1 MTDNAIQK
9 IGLKNENIYRV
20 FVYTEEIRDDEGN
33 IIVESKPTGE
43 FLEFDLEDIEL
54 PFKYQEI
61 IERLKK
67 SRQNLKN
74 QFTIIEKKQDHKGK
88 KLMSSNEEE
97 KLKALNN
104 FYKEQVEIY
113 NIFLGE
119 NGVQKLLNGR
129 KLRWTTLNEIDE
141 LIEKQIAP
149 QLNVT
154 MDDITKKIKSKY
166 SNKKEDNVLE

>member
-1 MTDNAIQK
+1 MTDNTVQK
-9 IGLKNENIYRV
+9 IGLKNENILKL
-20 FVYTEEIRDDEGN
+20 EIVDEKGN
-33 IIVESKPTGE
+33 STGE
-43 FLEFDLEDIEL
+43 FLEFDLENIEL

-67 SRQNLKN
+67 SRNNLKN

-129 KLRWTTLNEIDE
+129 KLRWTTLSEIDE

-149 QLNVT
+149 QLDLT
-154 MDDITKKIKSKY
+154 MADITKKIKSKY

>member
-1 MTDNAIQK
+1 MTDNTIQK
-9 IGLKNENIYRV
+9 IGLKNENILKL
-20 FVYTEEIRDDEGN
+20 EIVDEKGN
-33 IIVESKPTGE
+33 STNEY
-43 FLEFDLEDIEL
+43 LEFDLEDIEL

-129 KLRWTTLNEIDE
+129 KLRWTTLSEIDE

>member
-1 MTDNAIQK
+1 MIDNTVQK
-9 IGLKNENIYRV
+9 IGLKNENLLKL
-20 FVYTEEIRDDEGN
+20 EIVDEKGN
-33 IIVESKPTGE
+33 SIGE

-129 KLRWTTLNEIDE
+129 KLRWTTLSEIDE

-149 QLNVT
+149 QLDLT
-154 MDDITKKIKSKY
+154 MADITKKIKSKY

>member
-1 MTDNAIQK
+1 MTDNTIQK
-9 IGLKNENIYRV
+9 IGLKNENLLKL
-20 FVYTEEIRDDEGN
+20 EIVDEKGN
-33 IIVESKPTGE
+33 STGE
-43 FLEFDLEDIEL
+43 YLEFDLEDIEL

-61 IERLKK
+61 IERLKR

-74 QFTIIEKKQDHKGK
+74 KFNIIEKKQDHKGK
-88 KLMSSNEEE
+88 KIMSSNEEE

-113 NIFLGE
+113 NIFLGK

-129 KLRWTTLNEIDE
+129 NLRWTTLDEIDK
-141 LIEKQIAP
+141 LIENQIVP

-154 MDDITKKIKSKY
+154 IDDITKKIKSKY
-166 SNKKEDNVLE
+166 SNKKEDNVIE

>member
-1 MTDNAIQK
+1 MIDNTVQK
-9 IGLKNENIYRV
+9 IGLKNENILKL
-20 FVYTEEIRDDEGN
+20 EIVDEKGN
-33 IIVESKPTGE
+33 STGE

-149 QLNVT
+149 QLNAT

>member
-1 MTDNAIQK
+1 MTDNTVQK
-9 IGLKNENIYRV
+9 IGLKNENILKL
-20 FVYTEEIRDDEGN
+20 EIVDEKG
-33 IIVESKPTGE
+33 VSTGE
-43 FLEFDLEDIEL
+43 YLEFDLEDIEL

-74 QFTIIEKKQDHKGK
+74 QFVIIEKKQDHKGK

-129 KLRWTTLNEIDE
+129 SLRWTTLSEIDE

-149 QLNVT
+149 QLDLT
-154 MDDITKKIKSKY
+154 MKDITKKIKSKY
-166 SNKKEDNVLE
+166 SSKKEDNVLE

>member
-1 MTDNAIQK
+1 MIDNTIQK
-9 IGLKNENIYRV
+9 IGLKNENILKL
-20 FVYTEEIRDDEGN
+20 EIVDEKGN
-33 IIVESKPTGE
+33 STNEY
-43 FLEFDLEDIEL
+43 LEFDLEDIEL

-74 QFTIIEKKQDHKGK
+74 QFVIIEKKQDHKGK

-129 KLRWTTLNEIDE
+129 KLRWTTLSEIDE

-149 QLNVT
+149 QLNIT
-154 MDDITKKIKSKY
+154 MDNITKKIKSKY
-166 SNKKEDNVLE
+166 SNKKEDNILE

>member
-1 MTDNAIQK
+1 MIDNTIQK
-9 IGLKNENIYRV
+9 IGLKNENILKL
-20 FVYTEEIRDDEGN
+20 EIVDEKGN
-33 IIVESKPTGE
+33 STNEY
-43 FLEFDLEDIEL
+43 LEFDLEDIEL

-74 QFTIIEKKQDHKGK
+74 QFVIIEKKQDHKGK

-129 KLRWTTLNEIDE
+129 KLRWTTLSEIDE

-149 QLNVT
+149 QLNIT
-154 MDDITKKIKSKY
+154 MDNITKKIKSKY

>member
-1 MTDNAIQK
+1 MTDNTIQK
-9 IGLKNENIYRV
+9 IGLKNENLLKL
-20 FVYTEEIRDDEGN
+20 EIVDEKGN
-33 IIVESKPTGE
+33 STGE

-129 KLRWTTLNEIDE
+129 KLRWTTLSEIDE

-154 MDDITKKIKSKY
+154 IGDITEKIKSKY

>member
-1 MTDNAIQK
+1 MEK
-9 IGLKNENIYRV
+9 IGLKNENILKL
-20 FVYTEEIRDDEGN
+20 EIVDEKGN
-33 IIVESKPTGE
+33 STGE

-88 KLMSSNEEE
+88 KLMSSNE
-97 KLKALNN
+97 KKKIKALNN
-104 FYKEQVEIY
+104 FYNEQVEIY

-129 KLRWTTLNEIDE
+129 KLRWTTLTEIDE

-166 SNKKEDNVLE
+166 SNKKEDNILE

>member
-1 MTDNAIQK
+1 MTDNIT
-9 IGLKNENIYRV
+9 LKQDDIYRV
-20 FVYTEEIRDDEGN
+20 FIYTQEIKDDQGN
-33 IIVESKPTGE
+33 VIIESKPTGE
-43 FLEFDLEDIEL
+43 YLEFDLEDITL

-129 KLRWTTLNEIDE
+129 KLRWTTLTEIDE

-149 QLNVT
+149 KLNIT
-154 MDDITKKIKSKY
+154 IDSITKKIKSKY
-166 SNKKEDNVLE
+166 TIKKEDNVLA

>member
-1 MTDNAIQK
+1 MEK
-9 IGLKNENIYRV
+9 IGLKNENILKL
-20 FVYTEEIRDDEGN
+20 EIVDEKGN
-33 IIVESKPTGE
+33 STGE
-43 FLEFDLEDIEL
+43 FLEFDLEDITL

-129 KLRWTTLNEIDE
+129 KLRWSTLTEIDE

>member
-1 MTDNAIQK
+1 MTDNTIQK
-9 IGLKNENIYRV
+9 IGLKNENILKL
-20 FVYTEEIRDDEGN
+20 EIVDEKGN
-33 IIVESKPTGE
+33 STGE

-61 IERLKK
+61 LEKLKK

-88 KLMSSNEEE
+88 KLMSSNEEA
-97 KLKALNN
+97 KVKALNE
-104 FYKEQVEIY
+104 FYREQEKIY

-129 KLRWTTLNEIDE
+129 NLRWTTLNEIDE
-141 LIEKQIAP
+141 LIGKQIAP
-149 QLNVT
+149 LLDIT
-154 MDDITKKIKSKY
+154 MDDITKKIKFKY
-166 SNKKEDNVLE
+166 SNKKEDNVIE

>member
-1 MTDNAIQK
+1 MIDNTIQK
-9 IGLKNENIYRV
+9 IGLKNENILKL
-20 FVYTEEIRDDEGN
+20 EIVDEMGN
-33 IIVESKPTGE
+33 STGE

-67 SRQNLKN
+67 SRNNLKN

-129 KLRWTTLNEIDE
+129 KLRWTTLSEIDE

>member
-1 MTDNAIQK
+1 MTDNTIQK
-9 IGLKNENIYRV
+9 IGLKNENILKL
-20 FVYTEEIRDDEGN
+20 EIVDEKGN
-33 IIVESKPTGE
+33 STNEY
-43 FLEFDLEDIEL
+43 LEFDLEDIKL

-104 FYKEQVEIY
+104 FYNEQVEIY

-129 KLRWTTLNEIDE
+129 KLRWTTLSEIDE

-149 QLNVT
+149 QLDLT
-154 MDDITKKIKSKY
+154 MADITKKIKSKY

>member
-1 MTDNAIQK
+1 MEK
-9 IGLKNENIYRV
+9 IGLKNENILKL
-20 FVYTEEIRDDEGN
+20 EIVNEIGESTGN
-33 IIVESKPTGE
+33 Y
-43 FLEFDLEDIEL
+43 LEFDLEDITL

-129 KLRWTTLNEIDE
+129 NLRWTTLNEIDE

-149 QLNVT
+149 QLDLT
-154 MDDITKKIKSKY
+154 RKDITKKIKSKY

>member
-1 MTDNAIQK
+1 MTDNTVQK
-9 IGLKNENIYRV
+9 IGLKNENILKL
-20 FVYTEEIRDDEGN
+20 EIVDETGN
-33 IIVESKPTGE
+33 STGE

-74 QFTIIEKKQDHKGK
+74 QFAIIEKKQDHKGR
-88 KLMSSNEEE
+88 KLLSFNEEA
-97 KLKALNN
+97 KLKALTK
-104 FYKEQVEIY
+104 FYKEQEEIY
-113 NIFLGE
+113 NIFLGKD
-119 NGVQKLLNGR
+119 GVKKLLNGR
-129 KLRWTTLNEIDE
+129 NLRWTTLSEIDE

-166 SNKKEDNVLE
+166 SNKEEDNVLE

>member
-1 MTDNAIQK
+1 MIDNTIQK
-9 IGLKNENIYRV
+9 IGLKNENLLKL
-20 FVYTEEIRDDEGN
+20 EIVDENGN
-33 IIVESKPTGE
+33 STGE
-43 FLEFDLEDIEL
+43 YLEFDLEDIEL

-129 KLRWTTLNEIDE
+129 KLRWTTLSEIDE

>member
-1 MTDNAIQK
+1 MTDNTIQK
-9 IGLKNENIYRV
+9 IGLKNKNLLKL
-20 FVYTEEIRDDEGN
+20 EIVDEKGN
-33 IIVESKPTGE
+33 STNEY
-43 FLEFDLEDIEL
+43 LEFDLEDIEL

-67 SRQNLKN
+67 SRNNLKN

-129 KLRWTTLNEIDE
+129 KLRLTTLSEIDE

>member
-1 MTDNAIQK
+1 MIDNTIQK
-9 IGLKNENIYRV
+9 IGLKNENILKL
-20 FVYTEEIRDDEGN
+20 EIVDEKGN
-33 IIVESKPTGE
+33 STGE
-43 FLEFDLEDIEL
+43 YLEFDLEDIEL

-74 QFTIIEKKQDHKGK
+74 QFVIIEKKQDHKGK

-129 KLRWTTLNEIDE
+129 KLRWTTLSEIDE

-149 QLNVT
+149 QLNIT

>member
-1 MTDNAIQK
+1 MTDNTVQK
-9 IGLKNENIYRV
+9 IGLKNENILKL
-20 FVYTEEIRDDEGN
+20 EIVDEKGN
-33 IIVESKPTGE
+33 STGE
-43 FLEFDLEDIEL
+43 FLEFDLEDITL

-97 KLKALNN
+97 KLRALNK
-104 FYKEQVEIY
+104 FYNEQVEIY

-129 KLRWTTLNEIDE
+129 KLRWTTLSEIDE

>member
-1 MTDNAIQK
+1 MEK
-9 IGLKNENIYRV
+9 IGLKNENILKL
-20 FVYTEEIRDDEGN
+20 EIVNEIGESTGN
-33 IIVESKPTGE
+33 Y
-43 FLEFDLEDIEL
+43 LEFDLEDITL

-74 QFTIIEKKQDHKGK
+74 QLTIIEKKQDHKGK

-104 FYKEQVEIY
+104 FYNEQVEIY

-129 KLRWTTLNEIDE
+129 KLRWTTLTEIDE

-166 SNKKEDNVLE
+166 SNKKEDNILE

>member
-1 MTDNAIQK
+1 MTDNTVQK
-9 IGLKNENIYRV
+9 IGLKNENLLKL
-20 FVYTEEIRDDEGN
+20 EIVDETGN
-33 IIVESKPTGE
+33 STGE

-61 IERLKK
+61 IEKLKK

-129 KLRWTTLNEIDE
+129 KLRWTTLSEIDE

-149 QLNVT
+149 QLDLT
-154 MDDITKKIKSKY
+154 MADITKKIKSKY

>member
-1 MTDNAIQK
+1 MIDNTVQK
-9 IGLKNENIYRV
+9 IGLKNENLLKL
-20 FVYTEEIRDDEGN
+20 EIVDEKGN
-33 IIVESKPTGE
+33 STGE

-129 KLRWTTLNEIDE
+129 SLRWTTLSEIDE

-149 QLNVT
+149 QLDLT
-154 MDDITKKIKSKY
+154 MADITKKIKSKY

>member
-1 MTDNAIQK
+1 MTDNTIQK
-9 IGLKNENIYRV
+9 IGLKNENILKL
-20 FVYTEEIRDDEGN
+20 EIVDEKGN
-33 IIVESKPTGE
+33 STGE
-43 FLEFDLEDIEL
+43 YLEFDLEDIEL

-129 KLRWTTLNEIDE
+129 KLRWTTLSEIDE

>member
-1 MTDNAIQK
+1 MTDNTVQK
-9 IGLKNENIYRV
+9 IGLKNENLLKL
-20 FVYTEEIRDDEGN
+20 EIVDETGN
-33 IIVESKPTGE
+33 STGK

-74 QFTIIEKKQDHKGK
+74 QFAIIEKKQDHKGK
-88 KLMSSNEEE
+88 KLLSFNEEA
-97 KLKALNN
+97 KLKALTK
-104 FYKEQVEIY
+104 FYKEQEEIY
-113 NIFLGE
+113 NIFLGKD
-119 NGVQKLLNGR
+119 GVKKLLNGR
-129 KLRWTTLNEIDE
+129 NLRWTTLSEIDE

>member
-1 MTDNAIQK
+1 MTDNTIQK
-9 IGLKNENIYRV
+9 IGLKNENILKL
-20 FVYTEEIRDDEGN
+20 EIVDEKGN
-33 IIVESKPTGE
+33 STGE

-61 IERLKK
+61 VERLKK

-74 QFTIIEKKQDHKGK
+74 QFAIIEKKQDHKGK
-88 KLMSSNEEE
+88 KLLSFNEEA
-97 KLKALNN
+97 KLKALTK
-104 FYKEQVEIY
+104 FYKEQEEVY
-113 NIFLGE
+113 NIFLGKD
-119 NGVQKLLNGR
+119 GVKKLLNGR
-129 KLRWTTLNEIDE
+129 NLRWTTLSEIDE

>member
-1 MTDNAIQK
+1 MEK
-9 IGLKNENIYRV
+9 IGLKNENILKL
-20 FVYTEEIRDDEGN
+20 EIVDEKG
-33 IIVESKPTGE
+33 VSTGE
-43 FLEFDLEDIEL
+43 YLEFDLEDITL
-54 PFKYQEI
+54 SFKYQEI

-129 KLRWTTLNEIDE
+129 KLRWTTLSEIDE

-149 QLNVT
+149 QLDLT
-154 MDDITKKIKSKY
+154 MADITKKIKSKY
-166 SNKKEDNVLE
+166 SSKKEDNVLE